1 MILQELPTA
10 AVNGKPS
17 TVAIARQLARLV
29 GAGWQAPQD
38 SLNAADVLALAS
50 SLDDGRNE
58 LLEVLNQAFANTATS
73 LLDELEQTYG
83 VPNDALMGTPQ
94 RQERLTAVLRAS
106 ISGSPQSIVSA
117 VSQFG
122 PAAVHE
128 CTIPATALDR
138 FRFVVTVPLPFSLS
152 PDAQRVR
159 DVVDRMKPAYS
170 SYTLATYFYF
180 LTDGVNNSFCDQ
192 TALGV

>member
-10 AVNGKPS
+10 AANGKPS

-38 SLNAADVLALAS
+38 SLNAADVLALAA

-58 LLEVLNQAFANTATS
+58 LLEVLDQAFATTATS
-73 LLDELEQTYG
+73 LLAELETTYG
-83 VPNDALMGTPQ
+83 LPNDASLSIPQ
-94 RQERLTAVLRAS
+94 RQDRLVAVLRSS
-106 ISGSPQSIVSA
+106 ISGSPQSIDA
-117 VSQFG
+117 ALAQFA
-122 PAAVHE
+122 PSAVHE
-128 CTIPATALDR
+128 CTAPATPTDR
-138 FRFVVTVPLPFSLS
+138 YRFVVTVAGAFAFQ
-152 PDAQRVR
+152 PDLQRVR

-170 SYTLATYFYF
+170 SYTVANYFGF
-180 LTDGVNNSFCDQ
+180 RCDGVSNSFCDQ